1 MAGSLGRTG
10 VSSFPAAFLEG
21 LEAEEEQAAASGTA
35 AGRRHSLDTHLGSV
49 DHVDGHTLREGGC
62 AHLPPNWAAECMA
75 MFTLPV
81 FLPVFLL
88 F

>member
-1 MAGSLGRTG
+1 MSGSLGRTG

-21 LEAEEEQAAASGTA
+21 LEAEEERAAASGTA

-62 AHLPPNWAAECMA
+62 ASKARFPPSGA
-75 MFTLPV
+75 MFIT
-81 FLPVFLL
+81 
-88 F
+88 